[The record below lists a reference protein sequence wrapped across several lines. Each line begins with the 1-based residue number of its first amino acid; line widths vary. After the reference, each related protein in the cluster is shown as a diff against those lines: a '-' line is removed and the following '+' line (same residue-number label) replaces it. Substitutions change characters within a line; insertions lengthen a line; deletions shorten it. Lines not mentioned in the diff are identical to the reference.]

1 MRRWILLI
9 SSKEAM
15 LLTDCLLE
23 PSVHPRTIAWRI
35 NRDKAFRN
43 VPIRYFEKTGF
54 PSLPRVV
61 NVFRVENVCPV
72 RWTPLP
78 LFSFLLVGFGTS
90 TRLVC
95 ARLGRTWGTYRW
107 TRQLTGG
114 QSFQVV
120 EDYECVSEVCW
131 SIQGPGRT

>member
-15 LLTDCLLE
+15 LLTDCLLNK

-35 NRDKAFRN
+35 NRDKTFRN

-54 PSLPRVV
+54 PSLPRV
-61 NVFRVENVCPV
+61 RVENVCPESL
-72 RWTPLP
+72 TPLP
-78 LFSFLLVGFGTS
+78 LLVLVGWLWTS

-95 ARLGRTWGTYRW
+95 VKLRRAWGTYRW

-120 EDYECVSEVCW
+120 EDYECVLEVL
-131 SIQGPGRT
+131 